1 MRRAL
6 SLVALAPFLACQ
18 PEDPAVRTQAFQ
30 PALAEDGDLAAGRY
44 AARMGG
50 SRGAPGVERTADLAI
65 ARAAVKA
72 PTGRIVF
79 SAEGAGG
86 LHDLFAV
93 RPDGTG
99 LVRLTRT
106 PDVDE
111 VLPSW
116 SPDQRAV
123 AFVARS
129 EGARRLGVLDVATR
143 GARYVSIDAVDLADT
158 AGGRLTGTPSRPSW
172 SPGGDAVVVSVPV
185 EWGSGGAD
193 ALSSMVVRVDVS
205 HSELAVVGDAP
216 RMGGR
221 GLFAPSWAD
230 EGTIVALYACW
241 SSACGS
247 HEVVFTQLGG
257 PRRSMPATWAP
268 GELDARRGR
277 WTYSVR
283 VGGSLGSQVAIST
296 WFAAPTLVT
305 EGRSP
310 RWSPAA
316 DHLAFVRDDGIWIRV
331 PEDETTEKRIHEGAV
346 ESLDW

>member
-6 SLVALAPFLACQ
+6 VSLALASLLGCQ

-30 PALAEDGDLAAGRY
+30 PALAEDGDLGAGRQ
-44 AARMGG
+44 AARMTFPRAALGLE
-50 SRGAPGVERTADLAI
+50 RGADLAM
-65 ARAAVKA
+65 ARGAAG
-72 PTGRIVF
+72 PPSGRIVF

-86 LHDLFAV
+86 LHDLFAI

-111 VLPSW
+111 VLPAW

-123 AFVARS
+123 AFVAKS
-129 EGARRLGVLDVATR
+129 DGARRLGVLDVATR
-143 GARYVSIDAVDLADT
+143 GARYVSIDAVDLSDT
-158 AGGRLTGTPSRPSW
+158 VGGRLTGTTSRPSW
-172 SPGGDAVVVSVPV
+172 SPSGDAVVVSVPV

-193 ALSSMVVRVDVS
+193 ALSSMVVRIDTS
-205 HSELAVVGDAP
+205 RYELTVVGDAP

-221 GLFAPSWAD
+221 GLFAPAFGD

-247 HEVVFTQLGG
+247 HGVVFTQLGG
-257 PRRSMPATWAP
+257 PRRTMPAVWAP
-268 GELDARRGR
+268 GEVDARKGR
-277 WTYSVR
+277 WAYSVR
-283 VGGSLGSQVAIST
+283 VGESLGSQVAVST
-296 WFAAPTLVT
+296 WFATPTLVT

-310 RWSPAA
+310 RWSPNAG
-316 DHLAFVRDDGIWIRV
+316 HLAFLRDDGIWVRA
-331 PEDETTEKRIHEGAV
+331 PEDGASEARIFSGAV
-346 ESLDW
+346 DSLDW